1 MKSKGVNCEV
11 LSTNSNNAVT
21 WVHPLPDGRL
31 FTVASMEKYHSYD
44 NSLPCDQFLFGR
56 ISDDGGRTWG
66 APYHLYTWPER
77 TPVMICAGSM
87 IDSRGHLHVFA
98 LRINRIDGTNGIYD
112 GGLSYVRLDSYKGGN
127 PIYST
132 IPCLARYTG
141 SLNSCIETSNGRLVI
156 PFSTITG
163 KKDSKFV
170 SSVIYSDD
178 YGLNWSASNDIAV
191 VSDEEHIESGA
202 VEPIV
207 IEIGKNTLL
216 MLIRT
221 VLGTFWYSISYDGGM
236 TWSLAKA
243 TKITSSNAP
252 GSFIR
257 MPDGRIFLAW
267 NDVMGHP
274 MSGVRYSFA
283 RQCLHGAVSDDNLR
297 TLKGARILLK
307 KRIGDTDAL
316 HNAYPY
322 TANAGDNK
330 IYLRTF
336 EVEGKGGSRWGME
349 QSYLTKVSP
358 DFLEETEVC
367 DNWNEWVCDI
377 PVANAM
383 VEIYPTTENV
393 AYAMTSFPY
402 ATSGEITVE
411 SEGELNGDAQIL
423 LSDCYL
429 DRLNFMK
436 NSRPNTWDD
445 SIHTLYNSMPVS
457 ETGVWKIS
465 WKDGIVTLAVN
476 GKTVQKAKMTS
487 AQGLNHFGILF
498 KYDGFLKI
506 KHFEAKAFE
515 NRWDTGI
522 VFSD

>member
-1 MKSKGVNCEV
+1 M

-31 FTVASMEKYHSYD
+31 FTIASMDKCHQYD
-44 NSLPCDQFLFGR
+44 NALPCDQFLFGR

-77 TPVMICAGSM
+77 TPFMIYAGSM
-87 IDSRGHLHVFA
+87 IDSLGHVHVFA
-98 LRINRIDGTNGIYD
+98 LRINRIDYSNDIYD
-112 GGLSYVRLDSYKGGN
+112 GGISYVRLDTYKGGN

-141 SLNSCIETSNGRLVI
+141 SLNSCVETSNGRLVI

-163 KKDSKFV
+163 QKDSKFV

-178 YGLNWSASNDIAV
+178 YGLSWSASNDIAV

-207 IEIGKNTLL
+207 IELGKNTLL

-221 VLGTFWYSISYDGGM
+221 VLGTFWYSMSRDDGM
-236 TWSLAKA
+236 TWEMAKP

-252 GSFIR
+252 GAFAR

-267 NDVMGHP
+267 NNVMGHP
-274 MSGVRYSFA
+274 MSGIRYSFA

-307 KRIGDTDAL
+307 KRIGDTDSV

-322 TANAGDNK
+322 IANAGDGEM
-330 IYLRTF
+330 YLRTF

-358 DFLEETEVC
+358 DFLEETEVH
-367 DNWNEWVCDI
+367 DNWNEWVCDV
-377 PVANAM
+377 PPADGM
-383 VEIYPTTENV
+383 VEIRPTTENV

-402 ATSGEITVE
+402 AVSGEITVE

-429 DRLNFMK
+429 DRLNFME

-445 SIHTLYNSMPVS
+445 MIHVLYSSMTVS
-457 ETGVWKIS
+457 ESGVWKIT
-465 WKDGIVTLAVN
+465 WKDGTITLAVN
-476 GKTVQKAKMTS
+476 GKTVQTATMAS
-487 AQGLNHFGILF
+487 SQGLNHFGILF
-498 KYDGFLKI
+498 KHDGLLRI
-506 KHFEAKAFE
+506 RHFEAKAFD
-515 NRWDTGI
+515 NRWNTGI
-522 VFSD
+522 ECVSNR